1 MPPDWVSADI
11 GQPNRPGD
19 VAYSPATGNWTVTG
33 GGADIGGTADQ
44 FHFASE
50 SWVDDGSITARVGS
64 IENTDPWAKAGVM
77 FRGSADPSAP
87 FADVVATPGNGVAFQ
102 WRDTFGGQA
111 QDGHVTGLAAP
122 VWVQLLRSGDD
133 FSAFYSS
140 DGVTWTPIGETQT
153 VPVGTTPLAGLAVT
167 AHDNN
172 ALTSA
177 SFTHVSVLPAGWT
190 AGDIGAPGLPGSSI
204 FDPIASGWSVAGSG
218 ADIWG
223 ASDQFHLAGQSFTG
237 DGSLTARVGSIQNT
251 DPWAKA
257 GVMIRDQNA
266 ANAPFADV
274 VASPGNGVAFQWR
287 TTPGDVPNNVNVT
300 GLFAPVWVRLERAG
314 NDFSAFYSAEG
325 SQWTQIGATQTI
337 AMSSTVLVG
346 LAVTAHNNSA
356 LCNVAFTD
364 VSLTAPGPAPSPASR
379 SVGYNQTGLVNDG
392 VPFSGGRLDGNSNAY
407 SANLLGS
414 SLTAAAVPLH
424 LGAADGNT
432 FTLNLSDWQSY
443 TQGMSRSTW
452 WQAMLPDDGLLFP
465 PDWEQ

>member
-1 MPPDWVSADI
+1 
-11 GQPNRPGD
+11 
-19 VAYSPATGNWTVTG
+19 
-33 GGADIGGTADQ
+33 
-44 FHFASE
+44 
-50 SWVDDGSITARVGS
+50 
-64 IENTDPWAKAGVM
+64 
-77 FRGSADPSAP
+77 
-87 FADVVATPGNGVAFQ
+87 
-102 WRDTFGGQA
+102 
-111 QDGHVTGLAAP
+111 
-122 VWVQLLRSGDD
+122 
-133 FSAFYSS
+133 
-140 DGVTWTPIGETQT
+140 
-153 VPVGTTPLAGLAVT
+153 VT

-172 ALTSA
+172 ALASA

-287 TTPGDVPNNVNVT
+287 SAPGTVPNNVNVT
-300 GLFAPVWVRLERAG
+300 GLQAPVWVRLERAG

-337 AMSSTVLVG
+337 AMSSSALAG